1 MVAKACRSS
10 VECVGCVLGRTGA
23 KWCIRAVERDV
34 RVPRSELLTYA
45 TFLRKSAGGSLLRSA
60 RGAGKCLQ
68 LGALAAEVDVGLN
81 PQQVMGIGTRTVLV
95 RSACVACTCSGRVCS
110 CTCRSTGSIANPLCV
125 PTVCCVQ
132 VAAWLLA
139 AGARCGVATGNQ
151 WAPNHLSC
159 VVSHAGGSS
168 KRQRS
173 GIRIRVRQRSVS
185 RSSVVKSRGDKSW
198 QQAMNNIQL

>member
-1 MVAKACRSS
+1 MPSAVCTRS
-10 VECVGCVLGRTGA
+10 GA
-23 KWCIRAVERDV
+23 RCWCEW
-34 RVPRSELLTYA
+34 
-45 TFLRKSAGGSLLRSA
+45 SAGHGNWYPYGVGAQCECCVHVQWSCLLVYLSLDREYSKPALRTDS
-60 RGAGKCLQ
+60 
-68 LGALAAEVDVGLN
+68 
-81 PQQVMGIGTRTVLV
+81 
-95 RSACVACTCSGRVCS
+95 
-110 CTCRSTGSIANPLCV
+110 
-125 PTVCCVQ
+125 CCVQ